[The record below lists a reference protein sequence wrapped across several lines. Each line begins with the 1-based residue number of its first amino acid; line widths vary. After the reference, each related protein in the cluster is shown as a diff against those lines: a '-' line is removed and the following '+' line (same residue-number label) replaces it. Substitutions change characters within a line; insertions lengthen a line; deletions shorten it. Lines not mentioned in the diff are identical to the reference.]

1 MSTQLMEQSEHKLL
15 CEFNPPTAD
24 KFGLMAYVALRAP

>member
-15 CEFNPPTAD
+15 CELTPTPIS
-24 KFGLMAYVALRAP
+24 KHTKRCLLKLVWG